1 MNARRPQSTNIFT
14 VYYNILRNI
23 IVELRDT
30 LDIIYIRYRVH
41 FKIILEY
48 ISTINNSEVLDSR

>member
-1 MNARRPQSTNIFT
+1 LLS
-14 VYYNILRNI
+14 
-23 IVELRDT
+23 DT

-48 ISTINNSEVLDSR
+48 ISNINNTEILDSRWFKQGRERANGNRRDN